1 MLQRLEKVKI
11 KNLIMAKKII
21 IVHGWGGNPKSD
33 WYSWL
38 NKELIKKGFDSEV
51 PKMPDSFRPTIKEWV
66 GFLNNTIGEV
76 DEDTYLVGHSI
87 GCQTILR
94 YLESL
99 NPDKKVGGVLLVAGW
114 LNLTDETWDE
124 DYTPLIAD
132 QWLNTPIDFQKIKN
146 HCNNF
151 TIIQSDSDPYVP
163 YSDAE
168 IISKKLDAEIIAMHN
183 AGHISGEDG
192 FKTLPIA
199 LESITEMI
207 NK

>member
-1 MLQRLEKVKI
+1 
-11 KNLIMAKKII
+11 MAKKVI

-38 NKELIKKGFDSEV
+38 SKELIKKGFDSEV
-51 PKMPDSFRPTIKEWV
+51 PKMPDSFHPTIKEWV
-66 GFLNNTIGEV
+66 NFLDNVIGEI
-76 DEDTYLVGHSI
+76 DEGTYLTGHSI

-132 QWLNTPIDFQKIKN
+132 QWLNTPIDFKKVKN
-146 HCNNF
+146 HCDNF
-151 TIIQSDSDPYVP
+151 VLIQSDNDPYVP

-168 IISKKLDAEIIAMHN
+168 IISKNLGAKIIAMHN